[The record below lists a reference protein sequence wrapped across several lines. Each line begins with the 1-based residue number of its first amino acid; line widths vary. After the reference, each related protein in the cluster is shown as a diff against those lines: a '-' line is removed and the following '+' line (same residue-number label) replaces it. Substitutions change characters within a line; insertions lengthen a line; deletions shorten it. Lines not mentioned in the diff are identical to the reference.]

1 MSKVRGRDYC
11 RACGGN
17 SLFSALNLGFQ
28 PIANELVLKPSIKS
42 EVFELHLRICS
53 DCKLGQIQDVV
64 APDRLFED
72 YRYLSSVSISFNA
85 HAMKFVS
92 KCINEIDFKA
102 GEWVLEIASN
112 DGYLLKHF
120 LKAGIQVLGIEPSVN
135 VSAISRK
142 LSIPTITEFFGKDT
156 ARSILEKYGTPR
168 LIIANNVLAH
178 VPDINDFLDGIE
190 LLTGEQ
196 TIVSI
201 ENPSLLNILQEN
213 QFDSIYHEHYSYL
226 SAHAIEKL
234 LFGRGI
240 SLKSIEKIE
249 THGGSLRYTIC
260 KQSKTEKRNAM
271 TDIIFEAELHAKLF
285 DEEEW
290 IAFNSRVE
298 KLGNDFRNLLIE
310 LQQEG
315 KKVWGFGAAAKCC
328 TLISFAGV
336 KQDLVLGIA
345 DSSSEKQGRFI
356 PNSGIQIFSPE
367 EMKKEHPDSV
377 IIFAW
382 NVFDEIASVIRK
394 LSGQGVE
401 IWRIIPKI
409 ERFE

>member
-1 MSKVRGRDYC
+1 M
-11 RACGGN
+11 
-17 SLFSALNLGFQ
+17 Q
-28 PIANELVLKPSIKS
+28 
-42 EVFELHLRICS
+42 
-53 DCKLGQIQDVV
+53 
-64 APDRLFED
+64 
-72 YRYLSSVSISFNA
+72 
-85 HAMKFVS
+85 
-92 KCINEIDFKA
+92 
-102 GEWVLEIASN
+102 
-112 DGYLLKHF
+112 
-120 LKAGIQVLGIEPSVN
+120 
-135 VSAISRK
+135 
-142 LSIPTITEFFGKDT
+142 EFFG
-156 ARSILEKYGTPR
+156 EKLGRTLAAEGR
-168 LIIANNVLAH
+168 QADLIIGNNVFAH

-213 QFDSIYHEHYSYL
+213 QFDSIYHEHYSDL

-315 KKVWGFGAAAKCC
+315 KKVWGFGAAAK
-328 TLISFAGV
+328 
-336 KQDLVLGIA
+336 
-345 DSSSEKQGRFI
+345 
-356 PNSGIQIFSPE
+356 
-367 EMKKEHPDSV
+367 
-377 IIFAW
+377 
-382 NVFDEIASVIRK
+382 
-394 LSGQGVE
+394 
-401 IWRIIPKI
+401 
-409 ERFE
+409 